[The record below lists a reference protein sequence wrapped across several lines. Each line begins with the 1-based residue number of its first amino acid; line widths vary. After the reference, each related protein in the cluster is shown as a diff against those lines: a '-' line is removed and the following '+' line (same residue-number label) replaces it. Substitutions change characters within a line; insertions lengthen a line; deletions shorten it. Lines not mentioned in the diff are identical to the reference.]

1 MPVLNA
7 AQTRALEQ
15 AAVEGGVSYLTLM
28 ENAGGAAARVILEE
42 MGGAPFFALILCG
55 KGNNGGDGFV
65 VARHLLEAGKRV
77 ALLLPDGPPVT
88 QEAGAMYAR
97 LEEMS
102 AERPSLEQGIA
113 LCAQADVIVDGLYG
127 IGFRGSLSEKL
138 LPLCR
143 AAAASP
149 ARTFAL
155 DLPSGAQC
163 DSGKL
168 PGEVFRADVTVTFS
182 TLKPVHVLYPSMDVC
197 GKTLVRQVGIPEA
210 LLDASERVMEE
221 SGPVWPERFLPERRP
236 SANKGNFG
244 RLLCLC
250 GSRGM
255 AGAAVMAAGAALRS
269 GAGIVDVALPESIYP
284 IVSSR
289 VTEPVFTLLPEE
301 KDGFSPEAL
310 HALRRSLKRASA
322 CVAGCGLGSGTE
334 NLVFHLLAEVAVPVV
349 LDADGINALTANID
363 VLKTAR
369 APVILTPHPGEMA
382 RLLGCTVA
390 EVQGDRLAAARTFA
404 EAYGVCLLLK
414 GANTLIASPDG
425 RVCVNRTGNP
435 GMATGGSGDVLSGM
449 IGAFLAQ
456 GMPVYEA
463 AVCGAYLH
471 GLAGDVCAA
480 RFSRTAMLPTDMIEA
495 LPSLFLS
502 LKR

>member
-42 MGGAPFFALILCG
+42 MGEAPFFALVLCG

-65 VARHLLEAGKRV
+65 VARHLLAAGKRV

-88 QEAGAMYAR
+88 KEARAMYAR
-97 LEEMS
+97 LEGTK
-102 AERPSLEQGIA
+102 AERPAWEEGIA

-143 AAAASP
+143 AAAVSP
-149 ARTFAL
+149 ARVFAL

-221 SGPVWPERFLPERRP
+221 SGPAWRREGP
-236 SANKGNFG
+236 PPTRATSAA
-244 RLLCLC
+244 CC
-250 GSRGM
+250 
-255 AGAAVMAAGAALRS
+255 ACAAAG
-269 GAGIVDVALPESIYP
+269 GWP
-284 IVSSR
+284 
-289 VTEPVFTLLPEE
+289 
-301 KDGFSPEAL
+301 
-310 HALRRSLKRASA
+310 
-322 CVAGCGLGSGTE
+322 
-334 NLVFHLLAEVAVPVV
+334 
-349 LDADGINALTANID
+349 
-363 VLKTAR
+363 
-369 APVILTPHPGEMA
+369 AP
-382 RLLGCTVA
+382 R
-390 EVQGDRLAAARTFA
+390 
-404 EAYGVCLLLK
+404 
-414 GANTLIASPDG
+414 
-425 RVCVNRTGNP
+425 
-435 GMATGGSGDVLSGM
+435 
-449 IGAFLAQ
+449 
-456 GMPVYEA
+456 
-463 AVCGAYLH
+463 
-471 GLAGDVCAA
+471 
-480 RFSRTAMLPTDMIEA
+480 
-495 LPSLFLS
+495 
-502 LKR
+502 